1 MSCLRVENY
10 EFSRFFICSQL
21 YPFEDNNK
29 RKCLA
34 SRTVPKSSSL
44 QKVSERV
51 GDRLILTD
59 LVNIYTSFPNSQ
71 SPVSLKMTTIA
82 SLTREKSAI
91 MSKNLLK
98 KDLTYSSNT
107 F

>member
-21 YPFEDNNK
+21 YRFEDNNK
-29 RKCLA
+29 RKCLG

-44 QKVSERV
+44 QKVSEGV

-91 MSKNLLK
+91 MPKNLLK